1 MPISRESESTDSP
14 ASIRSTTSCLRRT
27 LQRPLGGR
35 GPTCGSPAIGVAP
48 VGLRPPSSPPIASL
62 FFSPDPIGPP
72 PWTHRIIANPCP
84 RQLGPL
90 YACLLYTSD
99 AADDLLCVDLGGRC

>member
-90 YACLLYTSD
+90 YSLLRFADSRQMFLQVLPYT
-99 AADDLLCVDLGGRC
+99 